1 MPPRPSTIE
10 TPRLRLV
17 TLLID
22 EVQALVAEDS
32 ARAGRLADLVFPEH
46 WPLEPDARD
55 GLPWH
60 LTHLRRHEA
69 QRAWRIRAVARRED
83 GFVVGSVGLKG
94 PPDAYGTV
102 EIGWSINPSC
112 RRRGFGLEAAL
123 GLTAWVRAQPAAYWL
138 IATIADENAASRAVA
153 ARLGLQRTR
162 DTRCDLPLWRGR
174 L

>member
-1 MPPRPSTIE
+1 MRRPSSIE
-10 TPRLRLV
+10 TQRLLLV
-17 TLLID
+17 TLLVD
-22 EVQALVAEDS
+22 EVQALVVANT
-32 ARAGRLADLVFPEH
+32 ALAGRLSELVFPEA

-60 LTHLRRHEA
+60 LAHLQRDEA

-83 GFVVGSVGLKG
+83 RFVVGSVGLKG

-112 RRRGFGLEAAL
+112 RRRGYGVEAAAAL
-123 GLTAWVRAQPAAYWL
+123 MAWVRAQPATYSL
-138 IATIADENAASRAVA
+138 IATIADQNVASRAVA
-153 ARLGLQRTR
+153 TRLGLQRTQETLR
-162 DTRCDLPLWRGR
+162 DLPLWRGR